1 MAIKRSKSSRAF
13 DVCNVTVLALCAII
27 TMLPFVYV
35 LAASFATEKEIVE
48 RPLFLIPRDVS
59 FNAYEYIFSSS
70 TLMRSI
76 LNSAIITATGTLTN
90 MFCTVTMAYALSKRR
105 VKGRN
110 MVLNMIIFSMFFSG
124 GMIPTYIVVSGL
136 GITNTYWAVILP
148 GAISAYNLMIVKNF
162 FQNIPA
168 ELEESA
174 YLDGCNDLSA
184 MVRIALPLS
193 MPVLATFSLFYAVGH
208 WNAYFSA
215 MLYMSKAPEKWPLQV
230 MLRQLIILSQLTA
243 GDMASMDPSFVKP
256 PDQSIKMAVIMIST
270 VPIMMLYPFLQKYFT
285 KGVLVGALKG

>member
-1 MAIKRSKSSRAF
+1 MAIKRSKASKAF
-13 DVCNVTVLALCAII
+13 DVFNVIALALAAAITI
-27 TMLPFVYV
+27 LPFLYV

-59 FNAYEYIFSSS
+59 LDAYQYIFSSG
-70 TLMRSI
+70 TLLRSF
-76 LNSAIITATGTLTN
+76 LNSVIITLLGTAVN

-105 VKGRN
+105 VAGRN
-110 MVLNMIIFSMFFSG
+110 TILNLIIFSMFFSG

-174 YLDGCNDLSA
+174 YLDGCNDMGALWR
-184 MVRIALPLS
+184 VALPLS
-193 MPVLATFSLFYAVGH
+193 LPVLATFSLFYAVGH

-215 MLYMSKAPEKWPLQV
+215 MLYMSKTPDKWPLQV
-230 MLRQLIILSQLTA
+230 MLRQLIILSQMTA
-243 GDMASMDPSFVKP
+243 GDMASMDPNFVKP

-270 VPIMMLYPFLQKYFT
+270 VPIMLLYPFLQKYFT
-285 KGVLVGALKG
+285 KGVMVGALKG